1 MRNINCC
8 HYSTCLREAALRKL
22 RDLPC
27 DSCQFEYD
35 KSYKMTRQD
44 VHGLLKLL
52 ARAWGMD
59 FNLHDISP
67 TEALRGHTIPDF
79 Y

>member
-1 MRNINCC
+1 MRNIDCR
-8 HYSTCLREAALRKL
+8 HYNRCLKEGAVRKL

-27 DSCQFEYD
+27 GSCQFQDD

-52 ARAWGMD
+52 MRAWGS
-59 FNLHDISP
+59 NLKLHDLP
-67 TEALRGHTIPDF
+67 PLETARGHRIEEF